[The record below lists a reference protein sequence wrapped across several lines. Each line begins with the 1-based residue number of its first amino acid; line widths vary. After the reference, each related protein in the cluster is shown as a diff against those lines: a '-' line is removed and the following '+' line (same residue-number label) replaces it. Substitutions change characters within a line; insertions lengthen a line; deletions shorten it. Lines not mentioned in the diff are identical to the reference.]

1 MENQNQHI
9 ETEGECKPD
18 AQLDFTTERFFTRR
32 EPIWEMISTF
42 SELYIGSEDE
52 EERVVEDVDDIS
64 PPYPTPPPLEE
75 RNVFNPLSS
84 VFDSLM
90 QLEERFTN
98 MEQRLEECN
107 KKMGEGFFFKQKL
120 RAVARNWKTD

>member
-1 MENQNQHI
+1 
-9 ETEGECKPD
+9 
-18 AQLDFTTERFFTRR
+18 
-32 EPIWEMISTF
+32 MISTF

-107 KKMGEGFFFKQKL
+107 KKMGEGFFFQAEVESSCKKL
-120 RAVARNWKTD
+120 EDRLSYRM